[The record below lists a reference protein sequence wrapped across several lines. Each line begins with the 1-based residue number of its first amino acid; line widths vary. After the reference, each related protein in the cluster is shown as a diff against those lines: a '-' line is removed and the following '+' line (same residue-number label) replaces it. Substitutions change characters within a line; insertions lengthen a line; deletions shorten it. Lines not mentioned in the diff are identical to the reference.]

1 MALLLCCHVP
11 VSAEE
16 ITEAR
21 VPVTLTVI
29 NTERPI
35 SVTVPAALP
44 VSVVDG
50 KVLTANN
57 AKITNN
63 TGSGTVRVT
72 GIVVEDGAL
81 TVSDFHNF
89 GGRDN
94 TIALSINGCG
104 TTGVGSLQLN
114 ELSFPD
120 YPRQEPAYPLRGKGC
135 RLPNHGEHHCCY
147 RGFHHR
153 RCGLR
158 REQNEGVQTVYFSAA
173 GDLPVRLSGCDGFC
187 IGELF
192 P

>member
-1 MALLLCCHVP
+1 MKRFLIKALALVTALALLLCCHVP

-81 TVSDFHNF
+81 AVSDFHNF

-104 TTGVGSLQLN
+104 TTGVGALQLN
-114 ELSFPD
+114 ELSFPEIT
-120 YPRQEPAYPLRGKGC
+120 PGKS
-135 RLPNHGEHHCCY
+135 LPIHYEAK
-147 RGFHHR
+147 
-153 RCGLR
+153 
-158 REQNEGVQTVYFSAA
+158 VTVSRTMENTTAA
-173 GDLPVRLSGCDGFC
+173 TVIFTIAAVD
-187 IGELF
+187 
-192 P
+192 